1 MPPVSLPDSRRA
13 LSNVGTTS
21 TAVPAHQANTA
32 TSPTT
37 AAPDT
42 REAARALLP
51 AARGATG
58 QRFDNNKL
66 RAKLNAPAPPSKMT
80 QLAIDLMADP
90 TRKRAD
96 NVVDMALHADLVAQL
111 DMNATRATLNRQ
123 NRAAQA
129 EQESQLQA
137 QLREA
142 AGAIATVDLG
152 AMRQNYRAGVARLGP
167 NVTPTAVIKANGYG
181 LGATK
186 LAQVLIE
193 EGCKDF
199 FVARI
204 GEAVDLRKSL
214 RAKFPEMADKVA
226 INVLDGNL
234 AGADPQL
241 LIDHRITPVLNSLQQ
256 VQEWNAAARER
267 KTELPAILQ
276 FDSGMHRAGMPN
288 EDLEALLADQKANM
302 GSIKTQFIM
311 THLAKSDDATK
322 RPDGSFQAGEATEQQ
337 LANFKAITARFPFV
351 KASIGASSTVLLDP
365 KFHMDY
371 VRLGATF
378 HAQDP
383 IDGADNPYQQV
394 LTLKSKIAQVR
405 TVPAGGEIGY
415 GGRFIATKPTDVA
428 TIPIGY
434 ADGPPRAPNANPA
447 DGKESPVHV
456 IIKAK
461 DEHGGDVSFKCP
473 MIGATS
479 MDMSTID
486 VSHVPEKYRHAGAE
500 VTLMGDGITP
510 NDFGGMYGTNPSE
523 TQTKLSPRI
532 FMEYKESA
540 DVPKR
545 PLDIAASANVWAA

>member
-1 MPPVSLPDSRRA
+1 MPLAPIGKSR
-13 LSNVGTTS
+13 
-21 TAVPAHQANTA
+21 
-32 TSPTT
+32 PTT
-37 AAPDT
+37 ALQLPPGLSTSQPAGSEGPPASASRD
-42 REAARALLP
+42 AAREQFP
-51 AARGATG
+51 ASRSNVPG
-58 QRFDNNKL
+58 RPMDNNML
-66 RAKLNAPAPPSKMT
+66 RAKLANPPRSQVNSLVLDGVLSGKPVSHEALENAH
-80 QLAIDLMADP
+80 IG
-90 TRKRAD
+90 
-96 NVVDMALHADLVAQL
+96 DLVARIDL
-111 DMNATRATLNRQ
+111 GVTRTTLNRQ
-123 NRAAQA
+123 NRAAEA
-129 EQESQLQA
+129 EQDAHLQA

-152 AMRQNYRAGVARLGP
+152 AMRRNYRAGVAKLGA

-204 GEAVDLRKSL
+204 SEAVDLRKSL
-214 RAKFPEMADKVA
+214 RATFPEMADKVA

-241 LIDHRITPVLNSLQQ
+241 LIDHQITPVLNSLQQ
-256 VQEWNAAARER
+256 VQEWNAAA
-267 KTELPAILQ
+267 KAHGKPLPAILQ
-276 FDSGMHRAGMPN
+276 FDSGMNRAGMHAQ
-288 EDLEALLADQKANM
+288 DLEALLGDKAGNM
-302 GSIKTQFIM
+302 GHIKTQFLM
-311 THLAKSDDATK
+311 THLAKSDEATP
-322 RPDGSFQAGEATEQQ
+322 RGDGTFQAGDATEKQ
-337 LANFKAITARFPFV
+337 LANFNAIAARFPSV
-351 KASIGASSTVLLDP
+351 KTSVGASSSVLLDP
-365 KFHMDY
+365 KFHKDY

-383 IDGADNPYQQV
+383 IDGAANPYQQV

-415 GGRFIATKPTDVA
+415 GGRFIAKQPTEVA

-434 ADGPPRAPNANPA
+434 ADGPPRARNANPDA
-447 DGKESPVHV
+447 GDESAVHV
-456 IIKAK
+456 ILKAR
-461 DEHGGDVSFKCP
+461 DENGRELGFRCP

-500 VTLMGDGITP
+500 VSLIGDGITP

-523 TQTKLSPRI
+523 TQTKLAARI
-532 FMEYKESA
+532 FMEYKEDDRMDKPVVDTTPSVNA
-540 DVPKR
+540 WG
-545 PLDIAASANVWAA
+545 A

>member
-1 MPPVSLPDSRRA
+1 MPPLAPLDRSHS
-13 LSNVGTTS
+13 TTPVQS
-21 TAVPAHQANTA
+21 QPATAPLQRPGAAATDGPSQASA
-32 TSPTT
+32 R
-37 AAPDT
+37 D
-42 REAARALLP
+42 AAREQLP
-51 AARGATG
+51 PFRENG
-58 QRFDNNKL
+58 QVRPLDNNKL
-66 RAKLNAPAPPSKMT
+66 RAKLATPPPSQVNALLASPEAISHEELKEAQIDDLVTGLNRGVMRTTLGRLIRAARAKEEAQLQT
-80 QLAIDLMADP
+80 QL
-90 TRKRAD
+90 RA
-96 NVVDMALHADLVAQL
+96 
-111 DMNATRATLNRQ
+111 
-123 NRAAQA
+123 
-129 EQESQLQA
+129 
-137 QLREA
+137 A

-152 AMRQNYRAGVARLGP
+152 AMRRNYRAGVGKLGK

-214 RAKFPEMADKVA
+214 RAQFPAMADKVA

-256 VQEWNAAARER
+256 VKEWNAAAKER

-288 EDLEALLADQKANM
+288 EELEALLADQKAVM
-302 GSIKTQFIM
+302 GHIKPQFIM

-322 RPDGSFQAGEATEQQ
+322 RPDGSFQAGEATEKQ
-337 LANFKAITARFPFV
+337 LANFEAIRARFPRV
-351 KASIGASSTVLLDP
+351 KASIGASSTMLLDP

-371 VRLGATF
+371 VRLGGTF

-383 IDGADNPYQQV
+383 IDGEPNPYEQV

-405 TVPAGGEIGY
+405 TVPPGGEIGY
-415 GGRFIATKPTDVA
+415 GGRFIADKPTDVA

-434 ADGPPRAPNANPA
+434 ADGPPRAPNSNPVG
-447 DGKESPVHV
+447 DKESPVHV

-461 DEHGGDVSFKCP
+461 DDHGHDISFRCP

-486 VSHVPEKYRHAGAE
+486 VTHVPEKYRHAGAE

-510 NDFGGMYGTNPSE
+510 NDYGSMYGTNPSE
-523 TQTKLSPRI
+523 TQTKLAPRI

-540 DVPKR
+540 DVPRR
-545 PLDIAASANVWAA
+545 PLDTAASANAWGA